1 MNKNLLA
8 IQHSLLSSYD
18 DLYCEK
24 WPFSGKK
31 LSPSEIIAYVIFL
44 SFQNSTLYF
53 ANITWLLKSSLY
65 DQTADILIYLQAK

>member
-24 WPFSGKK
+24 WPFSEKK

-53 ANITWLLKSSLY
+53 ANIT
-65 DQTADILIYLQAK
+65 